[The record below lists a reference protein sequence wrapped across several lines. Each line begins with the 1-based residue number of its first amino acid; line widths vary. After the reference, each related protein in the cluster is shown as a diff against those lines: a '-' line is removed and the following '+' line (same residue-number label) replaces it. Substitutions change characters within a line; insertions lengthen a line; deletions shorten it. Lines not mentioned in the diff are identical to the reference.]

1 MLMVNLTISCLT
13 TSDLLWFMDLT
24 FQVPMQYCSL
34 QRCTFT
40 TRHIYSWASF
50 LLWPSC
56 FILSGAIII
65 QDTCREIKRFTTQK
79 NVLKSV
85 QVEAYWK
92 NTFGRSK
99 GDYWVQKKWFGL
111 AKCRRHGVWY
121 SVLHDLSSYL
131 GHDCCDCGLFS
142 QKKEQKMLSDIRS
155 RNIWI

>member
-1 MLMVNLTISCLT
+1 MTEQLT
-13 TSDLLWFMDLT
+13 LLWTSYFRFL
-24 FQVPMQYCSL
+24 CSIVL
-34 QRCTFT
+34 YSIGLYFHCQ
-40 TRHIYSWASF
+40 IYPQLSVIP
-50 LLWPSC
+50 LWPSC

>member
-1 MLMVNLTISCLT
+1 MLMFTLAISCLT
-13 TSDLLWFMDLT
+13 ASNLPWIMDLT

-34 QRCTFT
+34 QHWTFLSLPDIST
-40 TRHIYSWASF
+40 TERHSTLAQLLHSF
-50 LLWPSC
+50 WSYYH
-56 FILSGAIII
+56 SGYM
-65 QDTCREIKRFTTQK
+65 QRNKTQK